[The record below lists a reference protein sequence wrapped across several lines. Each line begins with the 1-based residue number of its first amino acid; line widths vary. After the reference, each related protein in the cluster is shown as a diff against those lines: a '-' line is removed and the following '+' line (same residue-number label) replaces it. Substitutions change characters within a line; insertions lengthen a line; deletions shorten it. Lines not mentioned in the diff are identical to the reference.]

1 MPVIYL
7 KHPKHGAKVA
17 NNVDEARMD
26 ISNGWEIFTPGVK
39 AAAPAEPAPAPSQ
52 PEPDA
57 PTINALP
64 ARRGRSRPKA
74 ESQEE

>member
-17 NNVDEARMD
+17 TNVDEARTD
-26 ISNGWEIFTPGVK
+26 ISNGWAIFTPGVK
-39 AAAPAEPAPAPSQ
+39 AIEPTPAPSQ
-52 PEPDA
+52 AEPDA

-64 ARRGRSRPKA
+64 SRRGRGRPRA
-74 ESQEE
+74 EPQGD

>member
-1 MPVIYL
+1 MPIIYL
-7 KHPKHGAKVA
+7 KHPVHGNKVA
-17 NNVDEARMD
+17 ISDQEAEMD
-26 ISNGWEIFTPGVK
+26 KSNGWEEFDPTAPK
-39 AAAPAEPAPAPSQ
+39 AAPAPSQ